1 MLKFIAIATNHAGQ
15 VTKISQESVSL
26 HSMCYILYRPWR
38 SLLCPTHIHTSLLV
52 DFSDE

>member
-26 HSMCYILYRPWR
+26 HSMCIDPD
-38 SLLCPTHIHTSLLV
+38 THCCVLHTIHASLLV